1 MGQRHQIFLKVNN
14 PLKMKRNYFS
24 KEEKSKA
31 RKIFGSGKYTIIA
44 LHHQWLYGRSAVF
57 NIKHILDITENMNE
71 YTNPFS
77 DNYSF
82 NGLDDYIKDV
92 MMLLQVQTNP
102 LHPRGTGIER
112 MIFLN
117 SECIDE
123 NGKYDKHWDIRLNFT
138 FGDNNDGVSIIDTI
152 ERKYCLINIHSQEIG
167 DTSVSNLP
175 SMIPSSAEDYV
186 HSYYPDEDQ
195 VRDNI
200 LCCNQLKKYNI
211 LTLKEVSKL
220 FPKMELQKELV

>member
-31 RKIFGSGKYTIIA
+31 RKIFGSGNHTILAI
-44 LHHQWLYGRSAVF
+44 HHQWLYGRSAVF

-211 LTLKEVSKL
+211 LSLKEVSKL